1 MKIGIFGMGAVG
13 CALYNELNG
22 YNELYVLADDNRI
35 NKYKSG
41 FMINDK
47 LIIPNCSNNIKPDLL
62 IIAVKN
68 YHLNDSLI
76 DIEKYVS
83 PNTIILPL
91 LNGIM
96 AHDILQSYFKNNKV
110 LFGVINVEAN
120 KVGNII
126 HTSKIINLQFGEE
139 YNDDIKPYL
148 KEISSIFTKYN
159 VTHNIYPDM
168 KRRVWLKWMLNM
180 GINQISA
187 LLNATY
193 KQMTHPYI
201 LDIMFNIF
209 DEVYAVAK
217 AYNINLDDSDLEYT
231 KNMCKAFTSNRVTS
245 LTIDFYNN
253 QYNELDSFSKTL
265 IDLASKKNISVPT
278 NELIYKLLKAL
289 DDNKNQKD

>member
-1 MKIGIFGMGAVG
+1 M
-13 CALYNELNG
+13 
-22 YNELYVLADDNRI
+22 
-35 NKYKSG
+35 
-41 FMINDK
+41 
-47 LIIPNCSNNIKPDLL
+47 
-62 IIAVKN
+62 
-68 YHLNDSLI
+68 

-83 PNTIILPL
+83 SNTIILPL

-187 LLNATY
+187 LLNVTY

-231 KNMCKAFTSNRVTS
+231 KNMCKSFTSNRVTS